1 MADPKS
7 KIRWD
12 KDNVHQ
18 VAAKLFMTKD
28 DDRAIWEFLQQ
39 QPSMAMTI
47 KDALREYMAKH
58 SYSPSAAQPS
68 VEDDDDDDWLE
79 MYMNAI
85 SPNHPDNV
93 KKTN

>member
-28 DDRAIWEFLQQ
+28 DDREIWEFLQQ

-47 KDALREYMAKH
+47 KDALREYMKTH
-58 SYSPSAAQPS
+58 SSAAQPA
-68 VEDDDDDDWLE
+68 EEETEEFDLPFDF
-79 MYMNAI
+79 
-85 SPNHPDNV
+85 
-93 KKTN
+93 

>member
-28 DDRAIWEFLQQ
+28 DDREIWEFLQQ

-47 KDALREYMAKH
+47 KDALRAYMKAQKA
-58 SYSPSAAQPS
+58 PSAAQPTAEEE
-68 VEDDDDDDWLE
+68 VERIFEDEELE
-79 MYMNAI
+79 ALYGDL
-85 SPNHPDNV
+85 PWDEED
-93 KKTN
+93 